1 MNIKLYLSSPWA
13 RAGMLAVLIAL
24 VETFIM
30 VMAHDWLVPDI
41 FSERAWNYID
51 PALLV
56 LVIMPALYFLVLRK
70 LQEELNLRRK
80 AIEALESY
88 RSHLEEEVRQR
99 TVELETAKEA
109 AEVAYKAKARF
120 ISDISHEI
128 RTPMNA
134 IIGWNYLLQKE
145 ISEPRWNAQLVK
157 VGEVSNHLLKV
168 INHMLDLSKIES
180 GQYVLEETDFMLT
193 DLIDEIVA
201 RLDEAALDKGLTLR
215 VEIDPMIPALLH
227 ADPLRLG
234 QILVNFISNAIRF
247 SEHGEIVVRAF
258 MLEER
263 AQRVTLKMEVQDQG
277 VGLTEAQQEQLFQRY
292 TQPVGGGSGKMG
304 STGLGLVITRELVA
318 MMGGEVGVRSR
329 LGEGSTFWMTAGMKK
344 VEHKSGSP
352 ENTGALLLDDPGLI
366 LSSKYRDSLVLLVED
381 EPFNQEMTR
390 EVLQAAG
397 MVVDVAANGLQA
409 VEKVQ
414 GRHYALVIMDV
425 QLPVMDGLEA
435 TRRIRQLPGR
445 RNLPVLAMTA
455 NVSVEDRALCVA
467 SGMNDYI
474 GKPVDPDALYAMM
487 LFWMKK
493 AGE

>member
-1 MNIKLYLSSPWA
+1 M
-13 RAGMLAVLIAL
+13 AVLIAL

-30 VMAHDWLVPDI
+30 VLAHDWLVPAI
-41 FSERAWNYID
+41 FSELTWNYID
-51 PALLV
+51 PLLLV
-56 LVIMPALYFLVLRK
+56 LIIIPALYFLVLRK
-70 LQEELNLRRK
+70 LQEDLRMRRK
-80 AIEALESY
+80 AIEELENY
-88 RSHLEEEVRQR
+88 RNHLEDEVKQR
-99 TVELETAKEA
+99 TVELATAKEA
-109 AEVAYKAKARF
+109 AEVAFKAKTRF

-157 VGEVSNHLLKV
+157 VGEVSNHLLKI

-180 GQYVLEETDFMLT
+180 GQYVLEEADFMLT

-201 RLDEAALDKGLTLR
+201 RLGEAATEKGLSLR

-247 SEHGEIVVRAF
+247 SEKGEIVVRAF

-263 AQRVTLKMEVQDQG
+263 AQRVTLKIEVQDQG
-277 VGLTEAQQEQLFQRY
+277 IGLTEAQQAHLFQRY
-292 TQPVGGGSGKMG
+292 AQPVSGDSRKIG

-318 MMGGEVGVRSR
+318 MMGGEVGVRSKH
-329 LGEGSTFWMTAGMKK
+329 GEGSTFWMTAGMRK
-344 VEHKSGSP
+344 VEHKGNLTVSASS
-352 ENTGALLLDDPGLI
+352 LLMDDPGLI
-366 LSSKYRDSLVLLVED
+366 LSAKYRDSHVLLVED

-397 MVVDVAANGLQA
+397 MTVDVAGNGMQA
-409 VEKVQ
+409 VEKVLNN
-414 GRHYALVIMDV
+414 HYALVIMDV

-445 RNLPVLAMTA
+445 QKLPVVAMTA
-455 NVSVEDRALCVA
+455 NVSAEDRALCVA

-493 AGE
+493 SEE